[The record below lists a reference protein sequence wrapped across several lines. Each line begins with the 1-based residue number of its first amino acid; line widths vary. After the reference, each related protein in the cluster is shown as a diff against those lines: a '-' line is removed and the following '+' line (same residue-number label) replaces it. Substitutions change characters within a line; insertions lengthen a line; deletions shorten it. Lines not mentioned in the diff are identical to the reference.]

1 MKDDIRLLTLN
12 YLLNV
17 YSQEDFLTLLNSN
30 EEISEMLNVILLN
43 DYNNYPPVVS
53 FTIKEGSID
62 YMVGT
67 NYKLSLEQTLNKV
80 FLQLEYSTLL
90 KLMLSEVEKLNK

>member
-1 MKDDIRLLTLN
+1 MKEDIRLLTLN
-12 YLLNV
+12 YLLSV
-17 YSQEDFLTLLNSN
+17 YSQEDFLILLNSN
-30 EEISEMLNVILLN
+30 EEISEMLNIILLN

-62 YMVGT
+62 YIVGT
-67 NYKLSLEQTLNKV
+67 NYKISLEQTLSKV

-90 KLMLSEVEKLNK
+90 KLMLSEIEKLRK